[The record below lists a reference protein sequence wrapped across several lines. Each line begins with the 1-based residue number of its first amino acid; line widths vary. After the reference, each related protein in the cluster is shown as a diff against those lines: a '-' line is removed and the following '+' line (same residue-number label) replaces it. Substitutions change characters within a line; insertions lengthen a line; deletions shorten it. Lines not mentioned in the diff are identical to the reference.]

1 MHTTFT
7 GTSNSLKM
15 NSKKNIW
22 FISQYAGGPGIGM
35 QYRQFLFCSNLIN
48 KGHHASVI
56 SSTFS
61 HLFNQFPNQGG
72 QSLENVYYH
81 FVKTPEYKKSISI
94 GRFWNMLVFAFKV
107 YFLNDEKLGKPDL
120 IVVSS
125 PSMLPIIAA
134 LKWKK
139 KYTCKVFFE
148 VRDIWPLT
156 LQELGNL
163 SRFHPL
169 VLFMRYFEKLA
180 YRKSDLVLSLLPN
193 AQEHFITSGM
203 PSNNFRYLPN
213 GVETTEI
220 ENTSAASVF
229 PNIPKDAFIVGYGG
243 SIGKANAL
251 HYLIHA
257 AEQLKEKKNIHFVII
272 GKGDEL
278 NHLQEISKGLSNV
291 HIYPPLEKR
300 LFIAALKQFN
310 LCYIGLEREP
320 LFRFGVSPN
329 KLFDYMMAK
338 RPVLFA
344 IDSGNQPVQEALCGW
359 SVAAGDISAIAQSII
374 EASETDAPQ
383 LEEMGNN
390 GYHYVINNHSYDVLC
405 ENIIKWIDE

>member
-1 MHTTFT
+1 MLTTFT
-7 GTSNSLKM
+7 GTSNSLEM

-48 KGHHASVI
+48 KGHNASVI

-61 HLFNQFPNQGG
+61 HLFNQFPIQGG
-72 QSLENVYYH
+72 QSLDNVYYH
-81 FVKTPEYKKSISI
+81 FIKTPKYKKSISI
-94 GRFWNMLVFAFKV
+94 GRFWNMLVFAIKV

-139 KYTCKVFFE
+139 KYNCKVFFE

-163 SRFHPL
+163 SSFHPL
-169 VLFMRYFEKLA
+169 VMFMRYFEKLA

-193 AQEHFITSGM
+193 AQEHFISSGM
-203 PSNNFRYLPN
+203 HLNNFRYLPN

-220 ENTSAASVF
+220 ENTSASSLF
-229 PNIPKDAFIVGYGG
+229 PDIPKDDFIVGYGG

-278 NHLQEISKGLSNV
+278 IHLQEISKGLSNV
-291 HIYPPLEKR
+291 HIFPPLEKR
-300 LFIAALKQFN
+300 LFIAALKQFD

-344 IDSGNQPVQEALCGW
+344 IDSGNQPVKEASCGW
-359 SVAAGDISAIAQSII
+359 SVAAGDIPAIAQSIL
-374 EASETDAPQ
+374 EASETDVLQ

-390 GYHYVINNHSYDVLC
+390 GYHYVIKNHSYDVLC